1 MNHVL
6 KKTFAIFALLVLF
19 TLQAR
24 AEVHNDQHQ
33 EGTHQEA
40 ITLQLD
46 RGKPWATDASLR
58 QGMERVRKA
67 VSLAQTASVD
77 GVLNKAGAQT
87 LSAEIDGSLAF
98 MFEHC
103 RLAPEA
109 DANLHILLER
119 LMHASNSLKE
129 HTSSADGVSEV
140 LRVLEIYPRY
150 FAHPEWTPV
159 GQLELNAQ

>member
-1 MNHVL
+1 MNHLL
-6 KKTFAIFALLVLF
+6 KMTLVISALLILC
-19 TLQAR
+19 TLPAQ
-24 AEVHNDQHQ
+24 AEVHNDHHQ

-46 RGKPWATDASLR
+46 HGKPWATDASLR
-58 QGMERVRKA
+58 QGMERVYKA

-77 GVLNKAGAQT
+77 GVLNKAVAQT

-103 RLAPEA
+103 RLDPEA

-119 LMHASNSLKE
+119 LMHASDSLKE
-129 HTSSADGVSEV
+129 SLSSADGLSEA
-140 LRVLEIYPRY
+140 LNVLEIYPHY

-159 GQLELNAQ
+159 GQPELNAR